1 MKIALIG
8 YGKMGKQI
16 EEIAKTLGH
25 EIVLR
30 ITSSNK
36 SDFIPEYL
44 SKADVAIEFTRPEA
58 AYENIIK
65 CFDSNV
71 PVVTGTTGWYN
82 RLDDIKK
89 YCTIKN
95 GSLLYASNFSIGV
108 NIFFEINKR
117 LSQLMSAHNHYKI
130 KITEEHHT
138 QKLDKPSGTA
148 ITLAEGIIDF
158 NKNFN
163 QWSLFEDKENV
174 IPIESIRK
182 DDVVGTHVISYT
194 SDEDDLTISHK
205 AFIRAGFAKGAVIA
219 AEWLQNKKGIFTMSD
234 VLK

>member
-36 SDFIPEYL
+36 SDFISEYL

-82 RLDDIKK
+82 RLNDIKK
-89 YCTIKN
+89 YCTMQN

>member
-16 EEIAKTLGH
+16 EEIAKSFGH

-36 SDFIPEYL
+36 SDFIPECL

-148 ITLAEGIIDF
+148 ITLAEGIIDS

-205 AFIRAGFAKGAVIA
+205 AFNRAGFAKGAVIA

>member
-36 SDFIPEYL
+36 SDFISEYL

-71 PVVTGTTGWYN
+71 PVITGTTGWYN
-82 RLDDIKK
+82 RLNDIKK
-89 YCTIKN
+89 YCTMQN

-148 ITLAEGIIDF
+148 ITLAEGIIEA
-158 NKNFN
+158 NKKFN

-205 AFIRAGFAKGAVIA
+205 AFNRAGFAKGAVIA

>member
-8 YGKMGKQI
+8 FGKMGKQI
-16 EEIAKTLGH
+16 EEVARIYGH

-30 ITSSNK
+30 ITSANK

-44 SKADVAIEFTRPEA
+44 SKADVAIEFTKPEA
-58 AYENIIK
+58 AYENIIN
-65 CFDSNV
+65 CFDCKV

-89 YCTIKN
+89 YCAMQN

-108 NIFFEINKR
+108 NIFFEINKH

-138 QKLDKPSGTA
+138 QKIDKPSGTA
-148 ITLAEGIIDF
+148 ITLAEGIIDS

-163 QWSLFEDKENV
+163 QWSLFESEKNI
-174 IPIESIRK
+174 IPIESLRK
-182 DDVVGTHVISYT
+182 DDVVGTHLISYT
-194 SDEDDLTISHK
+194 SEEDELTISHK
-205 AFIRAGFAKGAVIA
+205 AFNRTGFAKGALIA
-219 AEWLQNKKGIFTMSD
+219 AEWLQNKKGVFTMSD

>member
-16 EEIAKTLGH
+16 EEIAKLDGH

-36 SDFIPEYL
+36 EDFIPEYL
-44 SKADVAIEFTRPEA
+44 SKADVAIEFTRPES

-65 CFDSNV
+65 CFECNV
-71 PVVTGTTGWYN
+71 PVVTGTTGWYS
-82 RLDDIKK
+82 RLNEIKK
-89 YCTIKN
+89 HCELKS
-95 GSLLYASNFSIGV
+95 GALLYASNFSVGV

-117 LSQLMSAHNHYKI
+117 LSQLMSAQKNYKL

-148 ITLAEGIIDF
+148 ITLAEGIIDS
-158 NKNFN
+158 NKKFN
-163 QWSLFEDKENV
+163 QWSLFEAEENT

-182 DDVVGTHVISYT
+182 DEVVGTHIISYT
-194 SDEDDLTISHK
+194 SPEDNITISHH
-205 AFIRAGFAKGAVIA
+205 AYNRTGFAKGAVLA
-219 AEWLQNKKGIFTMSD
+219 AEWLRNKKGVFMMSD

>member
-16 EEIAKTLGH
+16 EEIAKSFGH

-205 AFIRAGFAKGAVIA
+205 AFNRAGFAKGAVIA
-219 AEWLQNKKGIFTMSD
+219 AEWLQNKKGVFTMSD

>member
-16 EEIAKTLGH
+16 EEVAKSNGH
-25 EIVLR
+25 EVVLR
-30 ITSSNK
+30 ITSANK

-58 AYENIIK
+58 AYENIIR
-65 CFDSNV
+65 CFDCNV
-71 PVVTGTTGWYN
+71 PVVTGTTGWYS
-82 RLDDIKK
+82 RLEEIKK
-89 YCTIKN
+89 YCAQVS
-95 GSLLYASNFSIGV
+95 GSLLYASNFSVGV
-108 NIFFEINKR
+108 NIFFELNRR
-117 LSQLMSAHNHYKI
+117 LSQLMSTQNNYKL

-148 ITLAEGIIDF
+148 ITLAEGIIDS

-163 QWSLFEDKENV
+163 QWSLLETENNI
-174 IPIESIRK
+174 IPIESIRR
-182 DDVVGTHVISYT
+182 DDVVGTHIISYT
-194 SDEDDLTISHK
+194 SDEDNLSISHK
-205 AFIRAGFAKGAVIA
+205 AFSRKGFAKGAVIA
-219 AEWLQNKKGIFTMSD
+219 AEWLQNKKGVFTMSD

>member
-205 AFIRAGFAKGAVIA
+205 AFNRAGFAKGAVIA

>member
-82 RLDDIKK
+82 RLNDIKK
-89 YCTIKN
+89 YCTMQN